1 MITGLK
7 IRGSAIVICLVLVVA
22 PLDAIAGWRGW
33 TPAFPYSDKNSISA
47 DLEAIL
53 AHAKKCAHASC
64 TGGSPS
70 PCDSSREAQLYHDKR
85 LDRTDENFITP
96 DIEEMIADYRSQI
109 MWARR
114 SQCD

>member
-33 TPAFPYSDKNSISA
+33 IPAFPYSDKNSISS

-53 AHAKKCAHASC
+53 EYAKKCARASC

-70 PCDSSREAQLYHDKR
+70 PCSSSREAQRYHDKR

-96 DIEEMIADYRSQI
+96 DIEEMIADYRNQI
-109 MWARR
+109 FRARR